1 MKIVQRIVQ
10 EKTGLIIDQLDS
22 SGGQHLME
30 MLREGLSQMNP
41 ISLSVF
47 STVAV
52 QHRPALSKLQTQLS
66 AI

>member
-52 QHRPALSKLQTQLS
+52 QHHGPAQSTAS
-66 AI
+66 N